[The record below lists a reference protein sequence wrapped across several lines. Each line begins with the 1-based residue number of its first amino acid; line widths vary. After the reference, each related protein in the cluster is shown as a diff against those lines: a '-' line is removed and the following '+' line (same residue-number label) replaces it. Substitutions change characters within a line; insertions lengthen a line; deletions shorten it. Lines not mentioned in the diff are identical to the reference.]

1 MFRIRGS
8 ACPGFCCVYVIPF
21 PTHRNLLKT
30 QLVLVVT
37 AADDGAFSNTEEVF
51 VALEKWGGGVTQ
63 GEREIPGFIQWSLLN
78 VIKMSFFS
86 VFIGRAEHILLEVC
100 PLDATRTLLGPVT
113 TCLFCQCGR
122 CGYEGDLRL
131 HGRPVSQSSCVYTV
145 SSFTCFVLN
154 LLQLVGIHLR
164 AIVSLSGTKRPNPKA
179 SALCSFA
186 LEVKLWLHLVRE
198 QLLLRAFCVHCF

>member
-1 MFRIRGS
+1 
-8 ACPGFCCVYVIPF
+8 
-21 PTHRNLLKT
+21 
-30 QLVLVVT
+30 
-37 AADDGAFSNTEEVF
+37 
-51 VALEKWGGGVTQ
+51 
-63 GEREIPGFIQWSLLN
+63 
-78 VIKMSFFS
+78 MSFFS

-198 QLLLRAFCVHCF
+198 QLLLRAFCVHCFLTSGFNKWSLFWQCNVQISWSAAGLWAEGCWTPLSDW